1 MIPVE
6 IKEQFVILRAENK
19 SYSQIIKQLSISK
32 SSCIKLSKE
41 LNSEIAQARADNL
54 QKLYNTYSMTKEA
67 RIKNLGKTLKSI
79 DKALEAVDFTALS
92 PKDLLELKLKYSNAL
107 QEEYIPITACRSIEA
122 NDNYIEQLKNLLE
135 QQRDFRNSF
144 DLGGGLTDYEL
155 KTELLLLDKIRKAEI
170 ETGSSESDNE
180 LRIVIEDKD
189 RMYTTEER
197 LAEFNKLMGYKD
209 EPTEETPE
217 DNSEEAN

>member
-54 QKLYNTYSMTKEA
+54 QRLYNTYSMTKEA
-67 RIKNLGKTLKSI
+67 RIKNLGKTLKNI

-122 NDNYIEQLKNLLE
+122 NDSYIEQLKDLLE
-135 QQRDFRNSF
+135 QQRDFRAQFSS
-144 DLGGGLTDYEL
+144 LGLTDYEL

-189 RMYTTEER
+189 KMLSTEER
-197 LAEFNKLMGYKD
+197 LHEFNKLMGYKD
-209 EPTEETPE
+209 EPTEE
-217 DNSEEAN
+217 NSEEAN

>member
-79 DKALEAVDFTALS
+79 DKALETVDFTALS

-122 NDNYIEQLKNLLE
+122 NDNYIEQLKSLLE
-135 QQRDFRNSF
+135 QERDFRNSF
-144 DLGGGLTDYEL
+144 SISSGLSYSEL
-155 KTELLLLDKIRKAEI
+155 QTELLLLDKIRKAEI
-170 ETGSSESDNE
+170 ETGSSQSDNE
-180 LRIVIEDKD
+180 LRIVIED
-189 RMYTTEER
+189 RNTMLSTEER
-197 LAEFNKLMGYKD
+197 KAEFNRLMGYKD

-217 DNSEEAN
+217 EEAN

>member
-107 QEEYIPITACRSIEA
+107 QEAYIPITACRSIEA
-122 NDNYIEQLKNLLE
+122 NDNYIDQLKKILDN
-135 QQRDFRNSF
+135 RRAFNNDMSVAFTGDF
-144 DLGGGLTDYEL
+144 LTDSEI
-155 KTELLLLDKIRKAEI
+155 KTELLLLDKIRKAEL
-170 ETGSSESDNE
+170 ESSSNDKENSLRDITKSREE
-180 LRIVIEDKD
+180 LLAEFYDLMGYEKTD
-189 RMYTTEER
+189 EPPEETTEE
-197 LAEFNKLMGYKD
+197 
-209 EPTEETPE
+209 
-217 DNSEEAN
+217 NSEEAN

>member
-122 NDNYIEQLKNLLE
+122 NDNYIEQLKSLLE
-135 QQRDFRNSF
+135 QERDFRNSF
-144 DLGGGLTDYEL
+144 SISSGLSYSEL
-155 KTELLLLDKIRKAEI
+155 QTELLLLDKIRKAEI
-170 ETGSSESDNE
+170 ETGSSQSDNE
-180 LRIVIEDKD
+180 LRIVIED
-189 RMYTTEER
+189 RNTMLSTEER
-197 LAEFNKLMGYKD
+197 KAEFNRLMGYKD

-217 DNSEEAN
+217 EEAN

>member
-122 NDNYIEQLKNLLE
+122 NDNYIDQLKKILDN
-135 QQRDFRNSF
+135 RRAFNNDMSVAFTGDF
-144 DLGGGLTDYEL
+144 LTDSEI
-155 KTELLLLDKIRKAEI
+155 KTELLLLDKIRKAEL
-170 ETGSSESDNE
+170 ESSSNDKENSLRDITKSREE
-180 LRIVIEDKD
+180 LLAEFYDLMGYEKTD
-189 RMYTTEER
+189 EPPEETTEE
-197 LAEFNKLMGYKD
+197 
-209 EPTEETPE
+209 
-217 DNSEEAN
+217 NSEEAN